1 MRRVRSALSSLR
13 WKLTVTFV
21 ALLAVLLA
29 GLGAFQYLTLQ
40 RTLVDTRASA
50 LEADYNAALRSGRLE
65 IWPWIERID
74 KSARRRWTGM
84 NAENWR
90 RKFGQFVAMNL
101 LLFM

>member
-50 LEADYNAALRSGRLE
+50 LEAIAPYQAFVNWVRIMQINLSGN
-65 IWPWIERID
+65 IFTVKQTSW
-74 KSARRRWTGM
+74 
-84 NAENWR
+84 
-90 RKFGQFVAMNL
+90 
-101 LLFM
+101 

>member
-40 RTLVDTRASA
+40 RTLIDTRSW
-50 LEADYNAALRSGRLE
+50 LSSTRSIRQRPKVL
-65 IWPWIERID
+65 
-74 KSARRRWTGM
+74 
-84 NAENWR
+84 
-90 RKFGQFVAMNL
+90 
-101 LLFM
+101 